1 MIEVQGKTARFVRS
15 NPSYREFVRRFFGI
29 EMSKENGDFVRYRT
43 PFMINVVDRC
53 SEPDGRTFYDEELP
67 DGSVVHY
74 FARWIAR
81 NPSTGDIAIAVTVL
95 SISEPS

>member
-1 MIEVQGKTARFVRS
+1 MNEKVCNEEALSRWIDPERGFLSPA
-15 NPSYREFVRRFFGI
+15 EFIPALEESGQIYKLDLYVA
-29 EMSKENGDFVRYRT
+29 EK
-43 PFMINVVDRC
+43 C

-67 DGSVVHY
+67 DGRIVHY